1 MLCLPYQFRVIC
13 HKEFCCSFGYRIEK
27 YKVSILI
34 NELQR
39 GMHFKKKAIRSSLW
53 KKSDTCHIWE
63 NKFCPNLNCLNE
75 PIIELRRK
83 IQLSHFKEKK
93 IRSWLFLL
101 PPFTWNIHD
110 PSLKSF
116 SGYYF
121 VWIWRMAESELQKN
135 IYWGWR
141 PPPAPTF
148 PTPLFWNIC
157 LGANTSTI
165 LTIHMY
171 SLCA

>member
-27 YKVSILI
+27 YKVSII

-63 NKFCPNLNCLNE
+63 NKFCLNLNCLNE

-93 IRSWLFLL
+93 NPLMTFPTTTLHLEYSWSIPKVIFRILFCENLEDGW
-101 PPFTWNIHD
+101 TWIIIT
-110 PSLKSF
+110 KKYI
-116 SGYYF
+116 G
-121 VWIWRMAESELQKN
+121 AED
-135 IYWGWR
+135 

-148 PTPLFWNIC
+148 LMPLFWNIC
-157 LGANTSTI
+157 WGIVYVL
-165 LTIHMY
+165 
-171 SLCA
+171 